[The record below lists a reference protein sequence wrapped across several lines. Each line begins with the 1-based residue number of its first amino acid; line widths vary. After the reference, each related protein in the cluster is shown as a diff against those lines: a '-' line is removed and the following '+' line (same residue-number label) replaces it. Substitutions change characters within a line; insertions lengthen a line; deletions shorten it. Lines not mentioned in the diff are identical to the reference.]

1 MCRRTLLAAVGLSAT
16 VPATGCLD
24 AVFGRDLRPAE
35 RSVSERDDDAD
46 FAGGE
51 WQSPL
56 VAQVKTGWFDAVSR
70 ASAYAWA
77 EPTGGE

>member
-1 MCRRTLLAAVGLSAT
+1 
-16 VPATGCLD
+16 
-24 AVFGRDLRPAE
+24 
-35 RSVSERDDDAD
+35 VSERDDDAD